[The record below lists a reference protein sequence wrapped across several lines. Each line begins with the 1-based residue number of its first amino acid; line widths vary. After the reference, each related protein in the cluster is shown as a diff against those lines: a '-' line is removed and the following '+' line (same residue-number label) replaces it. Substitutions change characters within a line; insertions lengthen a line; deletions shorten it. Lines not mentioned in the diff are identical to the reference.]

1 MGVGISNVKTTMLMK
16 LRYLAIGLLCAGFF
30 SCTDDEIANPVQPAN
45 PGDEIQFSAQQNSN
59 GFHNTDNPTTRTHY
73 GYYSKEDKEHY
84 AIYWDNGDHIAIYSP
99 QARATEPDSQDKG
112 REQDY
117 KIILQDSG
125 EDQQK
130 GTLSKINP
138 SDVGLQWGEDDKH
151 DFFAFYPYTVKEDI
165 VNATTLRMTL
175 PAVQTPSKIRT
186 EDDLNGD
193 GIITLPS
200 GNTVSGTMY
209 VAEPNMNNCFMYAH
223 SVGYRTQDTPISL
236 DFKPIPTTLEII
248 LKGPEEGEEPIQISQ
263 VVIRCAKDI
272 VGAFDLTIAELDD
285 PNDGATKTVDDG
297 LLSNTI
303 TIPTYYNPTTN
314 ETSGEGLEPVTLRS
328 GDAIVLRAF
337 MLPVDFEVN
346 QCAVTV
352 HMVGKG
358 SRTKVLD
365 TGALEANTINITEMP
380 KLKAAESNYWMTML
394 DPNVYFSQLSI
405 PGSHNSYNFP
415 VQSGAES
422 IPTDNSTISSYYQTK
437 NIAEQLNAG
446 ARAFS
451 FQVGFRETNSEHA
464 NAISDEG
471 WQATQGRYPLV
482 VYAGTSETSETLE
495 SVLKNFADELD
506 KLNDNY
512 YTAFPA
518 AEQYGKKPQEFI
530 VVNVTFTQRGGQEDR
545 KVELYR
551 WLKELDETMERLR
564 SDKRFTNQVNAGTTI
579 SDLIGKVVVFV
590 NYQGEEWPEHTF
602 VVEEGWWLWG
612 EDETATYSYDV
623 ATRPENYI
631 VLKEGSKEDGTAMDF
646 FGSNDRDYT
655 DLFHQPVYG
664 VGLSSSGI
672 DLWRQNLER
681 LNNSEWSSGNTTW
694 LGDRIQKKK
703 KLIKGLF
710 DKAVDNNTEGINVGN
725 WYFNN
730 IGCFEVVDQYKS
742 YNSGD
747 GEGGNVVQAA
757 KEINSYTYQ
766 YLANPTNNSAPCG
779 VVLMNLFGESEV
791 KGTQVYSR
799 ELQQIIIDNN
809 YRFQL
814 KVKSS
819 GSGQ

>member
-1 MGVGISNVKTTMLMK
+1 MK

-73 GYYSKEDKEHY
+73 GYYSKEDKGHY

-151 DFFAFYPYTVKEDI
+151 DFFAFYPYTAKEDI

-186 EDDLNGD
+186 EGDLNGD

-248 LKGPEEGEEPIQISQ
+248 LKGPAEGEEPIQISQ

-272 VGAFDLTIAELDD
+272 VGQFDLTIAELDD
-285 PNDGATKTVDDG
+285 ANDGATKTVDDG

-380 KLKAAESNYWMTML
+380 KLKAVESNYWMTML

-415 VQSGAES
+415 EQSGAEN

-451 FQVGFRETNSEHA
+451 FQVGFRQA
-464 NAISDEG
+464 NAEYNTAVSDKG
-471 WQATQGRYPLV
+471 WQAAQGTYPLV
-482 VYAGTSETSETLE
+482 VYAGSRETSETLE

-518 AEQYGKKPQEFI
+518 ANQYGKKPQEFI
-530 VVNVTFTQRGGQEDR
+530 VVNVTYTQRASDR
-545 KVELYR
+545 QVELCR

-602 VVEEGWWLWG
+602 VVEEGSWWWE
-612 EDETATYSYDV
+612 EDKTATYSYDV
-623 ATRPENYI
+623 NTRPENYI
-631 VLKEGSKEDGTAMDF
+631 VLKEGYKEDNTVMDF
-646 FGSNDRDYT
+646 LNSNDRDYT

-664 VGLSSSGI
+664 VGLFNSSI

-681 LNNSEWSSGNTTW
+681 LNNSGWSSGNTTW
-694 LGDRIQKKK
+694 LGDRVQKKK
-703 KLIKGLF
+703 ELIRGLF
-710 DKAVDNNTEGINVGN
+710 DKAVENNKEGIDFGN

-730 IGCFEVVDQYKS
+730 IGCFEVVNVDKS
-742 YNSGD
+742 YHKD
-747 GEGGNVVQAA
+747 HGEGGNVVQAA
-757 KEINSYTYQ
+757 KDINSYTYQ
-766 YLANPTNNSAPCG
+766 YLVDPQNNSAPCG
-779 VVLMNLFGESEV
+779 VVLMNLFGESTV
-791 KGTQVYSR
+791 KGEPVYSR

-819 GSGQ
+819 SSGQ

>member
-1 MGVGISNVKTTMLMK
+1 MK
-16 LRYLAIGLLCAGFF
+16 LRYLAIGFLCAGFF
-30 SCTDDEIANPVQPAN
+30 SCTDDEIADQVKPAN

-59 GFHNTDNPTTRTHY
+59 GFHDTDNPTTRTHY
-73 GYYSKEDKEHY
+73 GYYSEEDEGHY

-99 QARATEPDSQDKG
+99 QARATEPDSYDRG

-117 KIILQDSG
+117 KILLQDSDK
-125 EDQQK
+125 DQQS

-138 SDVGLQWGEDDKH
+138 SDVGLQWGEEDAH
-151 DFFAFYPYTVKEDI
+151 DFFAFYPYTAKQGI
-165 VNATTLRMTL
+165 VNSTTLRLNL
-175 PAVQTPSKIRT
+175 PALQTPSKIRT
-186 EDDLNGD
+186 ESDLNGD
-193 GIITLPS
+193 GKITLPS
-200 GNTVSGTMY
+200 GNTVEGRMY
-209 VAEPNMNNCFMYAH
+209 VAEPDMNNCFMYAH
-223 SVGYRTQDTPISL
+223 SVGYRTQNDPISL

-248 LKGPEEGEEPIQISQ
+248 LKGPAEGEEPIQISQ

-272 VGAFDLTIAELDD
+272 VGDFDLTIAEL
-285 PNDGATKTVDDG
+285 NSSEDGKTQTVDNG

-303 TIPTYYNPTTN
+303 TIPTYYNK
-314 ETSGEGLEPVTLRS
+314 ESGATSGENLEPVTLES

-380 KLKAAESNYWMTML
+380 KLKAVESNYWMTML

-415 VQSGAES
+415 EQSGAEN
-422 IPTDNSTISSYYQTK
+422 IPTDNNTISSYYQTK

-451 FQVGFRETNSEHA
+451 FQVGFSSEKEGTWIQTEKWK

-471 WQATQGRYPLV
+471 WQAEQGAYPLK

-495 SVLKNFADELD
+495 SVLKNFASELD
-506 KLNDNY
+506 KLNNNY

-518 AEQYGKKPQEFI
+518 ASQYGKKPQEFI
-530 VVNVTFTQRGGQEDR
+530 VVNVTFTQRGGPEDR
-545 KVELYR
+545 KVELAR
-551 WLKELDETMERLR
+551 WLKELDETMEKLR
-564 SDKRFTNQVNAGTTI
+564 SDTRFTNQVNAGTTI

-590 NYQGEEWPEHTF
+590 NYQDEGWPEHEY
-602 VVEEGWWLWG
+602 VVTYLPHTTE
-612 EDETATYSYDV
+612 TYSYDV
-623 ATRPENYI
+623 NTRPRNYI
-631 VLKEGSKEDGTAMDF
+631 VLKEGYKEDDTAMDF

-664 VGLSSSGI
+664 VGLSNSGI

-694 LGDRIQKKK
+694 LGDRIKKK
-703 KLIKGLF
+703 KELIKGLF
-710 DKAVDNNTEGINVGN
+710 DKAVDNNKEGIDVGN

-730 IGCFEVVDQYKS
+730 IGCFEVVNNDKS
-742 YNSGD
+742 YNSSYGD
-747 GEGGNVVQAA
+747 GGNVVQAA
-757 KEINSYTYQ
+757 KDINSYTYQ

-779 VVLMNLFGESEV
+779 VVLMNLFGESTV
-791 KGTQVYSR
+791 KGEPVYSR

-819 GSGQ
+819 SSGQ

>member
-1 MGVGISNVKTTMLMK
+1 MK
-16 LRYLAIGLLCAGFF
+16 LRYLAIGFLCAGFF
-30 SCTDDEIANPVQPAN
+30 SCTDDEIADQVKPAN

-59 GFHNTDNPTTRTHY
+59 GFHDTDNPTTRTHY
-73 GYYSKEDKEHY
+73 GYYSEEDEGHY

-99 QARATEPDSQDKG
+99 QARATEPDSYDRG

-117 KIILQDSG
+117 KILLQDSDK
-125 EDQQK
+125 DQQS

-138 SDVGLQWGEDDKH
+138 SDVGLQWGEEDAH
-151 DFFAFYPYTVKEDI
+151 DFFAFYPYTAKQGI
-165 VNATTLRMTL
+165 VNSTTLRLNL
-175 PAVQTPSKIRT
+175 PALQTPSKIRT
-186 EDDLNGD
+186 ESDLNGD
-193 GIITLPS
+193 GKITLPS
-200 GNTVSGTMY
+200 GNTVEGRMY
-209 VAEPNMNNCFMYAH
+209 VAEPDMNNCFMYAH
-223 SVGYRTQDTPISL
+223 SVGYRTQNDPISL

-248 LKGPEEGEEPIQISQ
+248 LKGPAEGEEPIQISQ

-272 VGAFDLTIAELDD
+272 VGDFDLTIAEL
-285 PNDGATKTVDDG
+285 NSSEDGKTQTVDNG

-303 TIPTYYNPTTN
+303 TIPTYYNK
-314 ETSGEGLEPVTLRS
+314 ESGATSGENLEPVTLKS

-380 KLKAAESNYWMTML
+380 KLKAVESNYWMTML

-415 VQSGAES
+415 EQSGAEN
-422 IPTDNSTISSYYQTK
+422 IPTDNNTISSYYQTK

-451 FQVGFRETNSEHA
+451 FQVGFSSEKEGTWIQTEKWK

-471 WQATQGRYPLV
+471 WQAEQGAYPLK

-495 SVLKNFADELD
+495 SVLKNFASELD
-506 KLNDNY
+506 KLNNNY

-518 AEQYGKKPQEFI
+518 ASQYGKKPQEFI
-530 VVNVTFTQRGGQEDR
+530 VVNVTFTQRGGPEDR
-545 KVELYR
+545 KVELAR
-551 WLKELDETMERLR
+551 WLKELDETMEKLR
-564 SDKRFTNQVNAGTTI
+564 SDTRFTNQVNAGTTI

-590 NYQGEEWPEHTF
+590 NYQDEGWPEHEY
-602 VVEEGWWLWG
+602 VVTYLPHTTE
-612 EDETATYSYDV
+612 TYSYDV
-623 ATRPENYI
+623 NTRPRNYI
-631 VLKEGSKEDGTAMDF
+631 VLKEGYKEDDTAMDF

-664 VGLSSSGI
+664 VGLSNSGI

-694 LGDRIQKKK
+694 LGDRIKKK
-703 KLIKGLF
+703 KELIKGLF
-710 DKAVDNNTEGINVGN
+710 DKAVDNNKEGIDVGN

-730 IGCFEVVDQYKS
+730 IGCFEVVNNDKS
-742 YNSGD
+742 YNSSYGD
-747 GEGGNVVQAA
+747 GGNVVQAA
-757 KEINSYTYQ
+757 KDINSYTYQ

-779 VVLMNLFGESEV
+779 VVLMNLFGESTV
-791 KGTQVYSR
+791 KGEPVYSR

-819 GSGQ
+819 SSGQ